1 MKGLAMPHASF
12 DFSHLSAAE
21 RIHLVQELWERIHD
35 DAQAMPLTAAQ
46 RAEIERRHAELE
58 SGAVQGIPLERM
70 RQSLLRR
77 R

>member
-1 MKGLAMPHASF
+1 MPHAS

-21 RIHLVQELWERIHD
+21 CIHLVQELWESIHD
-35 DAQAMPLTAAQ
+35 KAQAMKLTAEE

-70 RQSLLRR
+70 RQSLLSRR
-77 R
+77 